1 MASLGDDVTVD
12 CNCRASCVCR
22 CRAPE
27 RDAGAFTLNLNGSRR
42 DAHCS
47 QPKDKPR
54 IPISYLPHS
63 CAHAC
68 GWSSTDSQ
76 SHVHEVRYT
85 KNVLLSIISAY
96 DSRSAVAP
104 EGRRRPPRRDTKP
117 ARGRTTHR
125 SPRPVEGEPAACVC
139 AGGHL
144 NLGQCQARAPA
155 AACRRGRGPE
165 ANNPTFRRLWPD
177 LRTQHARKNQHFGG
191 SGLIHYPTCSQHLG
205 AGRPTFN
212 INISAETKQHQGRSL

>member
-1 MASLGDDVTVD
+1 MFNMFFQHFG
-12 CNCRASCVCR
+12 
-22 CRAPE
+22 
-27 RDAGAFTLNLNGSRR
+27 
-42 DAHCS
+42 
-47 QPKDKPR
+47 
-54 IPISYLPHS
+54 
-63 CAHAC
+63 
-68 GWSSTDSQ
+68 GWSAPTCS
-76 SHVHEVRYT
+76 
-85 KNVLLSIISAY
+85 NISA
-96 DSRSAVAP
+96 RSAEEIFNISAAL
-104 EGRRRPPRRDTKP
+104 EGKSTRNRHVSCRYRLR
-117 ARGRTTHR
+117 
-125 SPRPVEGEPAACVC
+125 RPVEGEPAACVC

-165 ANNPTFRRLWPD
+165 ANSPTFRRLWPD